1 MLELNKPYNRTEF
14 LNFLERSFLPDDFVI
29 VEEELSISD
38 FKTSFCNE
46 AVKLGSS
53 KALELDVYE
62 IKHTSSHDA
71 RVGISKDAFQILL
84 RKSYNNRA
92 LVLFVPE
99 GSKQYR
105 FSLIQIEAEVND
117 QTARIK
123 RSYSNPR
130 RYSFLLGENAH
141 VKTPEQYLLQ
151 KGKLKPKDGDY
162 FKDLQE
168 RFSVEVLTKEF
179 YRELSNWYFWA
190 VKKVA
195 FPNDVND
202 DSDNEK
208 YNTENIIRLITRL
221 IFVWFIKQKELVSS
235 DLFNPEVLKTLLKDF
250 EPESP
255 VQHQYYRAILQNLFF
270 ATLNQE
276 VGKRGFAENKGFLKN
291 RGTYNIKNLYR
302 FEDEFLCDTQK
313 ILQLFSEVP
322 FLNGGLFECL
332 DDKIKDGKTF
342 FWDGFSRKTGRQ
354 AIVPNE
360 LFFAKET
367 VVDISKEY
375 NDKKMQSV
383 RVSGIIEILNKYNFT
398 VEENTPVEIE
408 VALDPEL
415 LGKVFENLLGAYN
428 PETQETAR
436 IQTGS
441 FYTPREIV
449 NYMVNESLIAYY
461 QTKVPDVSEENLRAL
476 FSYEDKS
483 FDIPGAK
490 REALIQATFD
500 CKILDPACGSGAFP
514 MGILQQMVHVLG
526 KLDPNNSFWSKLV
539 LDKSMQEFDD
549 AEKETDEDKLV
560 LQEEIYNT
568 FETHIQFPDYTRKLY
583 LIENCIY
590 GVDIQSIAVQISK
603 LRFFISLICEQKRNS
618 NPEMNYGIRP
628 LPNLETKFVAANTL
642 IGIEKPEEDVQ
653 YLKEDQINH
662 MIKRLNHLRHRQFSV
677 TNASKKKELRKKD
690 ETLRHDI
697 VNEVARLYKL
707 HADENL
713 NRYKM
718 QLKLAERELAIL
730 EKSPDDI
737 RTSIST
743 DLFGNEKTE
752 SYNYTEKRRKEL
764 KQQIKMLNNS
774 IEAGS
779 NYSRLN
785 SVVRLAEQL
794 TSWNPYDQNNHSEF
808 FDPEWMF
815 GLKPDE
821 NGGGYFDVVIGNPPY
836 IQLQKIKEIAN
847 QLKTQ
852 NYESFEST
860 GDIYCLFYEK
870 GITLLKR
877 SGFEILITSSQW
889 LKANYGS
896 SLRKLFMR
904 FNPLTLI
911 ELGPGVFESA
921 TVDSNI
927 LLIQKTSYSK
937 SLLGAKI
944 DNRKDIY
951 ANQLLSM
958 PTISEESWAI
968 MNPNKLSIEEKIKYK
983 SKALKDW
990 DINIYFGVKTG
1001 FNEAFIIDE
1010 SKRRELIDK
1019 DPKSEEIIR
1028 PILRGREIESYY
1040 TEWDGGYLVNTHNG
1054 IKNLKI
1060 DSIDI
1065 NNYPAVKDHID
1076 KFSPKVFQRYD
1087 QGNSPYNLRNC
1098 AYLNEFKKEKLIW
1111 KRIGSK
1117 LRFSYSNE
1125 EIFCLD
1131 STCIATG
1138 EKMMY
1143 LTAFLNSNICHY
1155 QLFEKAPRTGMGDLI
1170 ISVQALEPLL
1180 ALYPTNDQETLLS
1193 QLASQI
1199 IENKKTGKS
1208 TEQLE
1213 LQIDLTLY
1221 RLYDLT
1227 YSEVKVIDPEIEG
1240 KISEEEYGR
1249 IEIE

>member
-1 MLELNKPYNRTEF
+1 MLELNKPYNRTKF

-302 FEDEFLCDTQK
+302 FENEFQCDTQK

-360 LFFAKET
+360 LFFARET

-436 IQTGS
+436 KQTGS

-690 ETLRHDI
+690 ESLRHDI

-737 RTSIST
+737 RTSINT

-836 IQLQKIKEIAN
+836 GAKLDDLKIYKIIYKETSKGNIDSYKYFIHNGIMLSKNYGALSYITSDSYLEKDYFVDLRDLIIRGN
-847 QLKTQ
+847 CHIVNIRLGDNVFENVNLPTAIIFIIGNKERKLKFSDVSMFSLENKVQMIKYNT
-852 NYESFEST
+852 
-860 GDIYCLFYEK
+860 
-870 GITLLKR
+870 
-877 SGFEILITSSQW
+877 FEIPFSNNFTGKMPFFKENKYLRLIDLYDQVMGVKVYQIGKGKPKQTNFEIENDAFISNFKDSDLWLPFIDSGIKRYGIERREKYIKYGEWLAEPRDLKYFINPKVVIREVVNPRIFACYVDDIAVIKNTAAVIISKTSEFDLFFILGLTNSRFFNHYISNQSPKSNNKSFPSITSSL
-889 LKANYGS
+889 LKEFKIPVNKV
-896 SLRKLFMR
+896 SLR
-904 FNPLTLI
+904 
-911 ELGPGVFESA
+911 
-921 TVDSNI
+921 
-927 LLIQKTSYSK
+927 QK
-937 SLLGAKI
+937 
-944 DNRKDIY
+944 
-951 ANQLLSM
+951 
-958 PTISEESWAI
+958 ISDFA
-968 MNPNKLSIEEKIKYK
+968 MKLSI
-983 SKALKDW
+983 SD
-990 DINIYFGVKTG
+990 
-1001 FNEAFIIDE
+1001 
-1010 SKRRELIDK
+1010 
-1019 DPKSEEIIR
+1019 
-1028 PILRGREIESYY
+1028 
-1040 TEWDGGYLVNTHNG
+1040 VN
-1054 IKNLKI
+1054 
-1060 DSIDI
+1060 D
-1065 NNYPAVKDHID
+1065 
-1076 KFSPKVFQRYD
+1076 
-1087 QGNSPYNLRNC
+1087 
-1098 AYLNEFKKEKLIW
+1098 
-1111 KRIGSK
+1111 
-1117 LRFSYSNE
+1117 SYSN
-1125 EIFCLD
+1125 ID
-1131 STCIATG
+1131 
-1138 EKMMY
+1138 K
-1143 LTAFLNSNICHY
+1143 
-1155 QLFEKAPRTGMGDLI
+1155 
-1170 ISVQALEPLL
+1170 
-1180 ALYPTNDQETLLS
+1180 
-1193 QLASQI
+1193 
-1199 IENKKTGKS
+1199 
-1208 TEQLE
+1208 
-1213 LQIDLTLY
+1213 QIDLLVY

-1240 KISEEEYGR
+1240 KISKEEYGR
-1249 IEIE
+1249 IEQ

>member
-1 MLELNKPYNRTEF
+1 MLNLNAPYRRTEF
-14 LNFLERSFLPDDFVI
+14 IGFLENNFLPDDFRL
-29 VEEELSISD
+29 VEEKLSVDD
-38 FKTSFCNE
+38 FKTQFCKD
-46 AVKLGSS
+46 VYKLGSS
-53 KALELDVYE
+53 KHLGLDVYE
-62 IKHTSSHDA
+62 IAHTSTHDA
-71 RVGISKDAFQILL
+71 RVGISKDAFQVLL

-141 VKTPEQYLLQ
+141 IKTPEQYLLQ

-162 FKDLQE
+162 FKDLQD

-190 VKKVA
+190 IKKVT
-195 FPNDVND
+195 FPNDIND
-202 DSDNEK
+202 DSDNDK

-221 IFVWFIKQKELVSS
+221 IFVWFIKQKELVNPE
-235 DLFNPEVLKTLLKDF
+235 LFNPEVLKNLLKDF
-250 EPESP
+250 DPESP
-255 VQHQYYRAILQNLFF
+255 VQHNYYRAILQNLFF

-276 VGKRGFAENKGFLKN
+276 IGKRGFAENKGFLKN
-291 RGTYNIKNLYR
+291 RNTYNIKNLYR
-302 FEDEFLCDTQK
+302 YEDEFQCDTSK
-313 ILQLFSEVP
+313 VLQLFSEVP

-332 DDKIKDGKTF
+332 DDKLKDGKILY
-342 FWDGFSRKTGRQ
+342 WDGFSRKTSRQ

-360 LFFAKET
+360 LFFAQERI
-367 VVDISKEY
+367 VDISKEY

-383 RVSGIIEILNKYNFT
+383 KVSGIIEILKKYNFT

-436 IQTGS
+436 KQTGS

-461 QTKVPDVSEENLRAL
+461 QTKVPEVPEENLRAL
-476 FSYEDKS
+476 FSYEDKT
-483 FDIPGAK
+483 FDISESK

-526 KLDPNNSFWSKLV
+526 KLDPQNTHWSKLV
-539 LDKSMQEFDD
+539 LNKSMQEFDE

-560 LQEEIYNT
+560 LREEIYNT
-568 FETHIQFPDYTRKLY
+568 FDTNMQFPDYTRKLY

-603 LRFFISLICEQKRNS
+603 LRFFISLICEQKRNN
-618 NPEMNYGIRP
+618 NPENNYGIRP

-642 IGIEKPEEDVQ
+642 IGIEKPQEDIQ

-677 TNASKKKELRKKD
+677 TNASKKKELRYKD
-690 ETLRHDI
+690 EALRHEI

-713 NRYKM
+713 SRYKM

-730 EKSPDDI
+730 EKNPDDI
-737 RTSIST
+737 RTSTST

-752 SYNYTEKRRKEL
+752 SYNYTEKKRKEL

-821 NGGGYFDVVIGNPPY
+821 NGEGYFDVVIGNPPY
-836 IQLQKIKEIAN
+836 VDSEHMVIDNPVIREKYTQMFEATSGNWDLFVPFIEI
-847 QLKTQ
+847 
-852 NYESFEST
+852 S
-860 GDIYCLFYEK
+860 IM
-870 GITLLKR
+870 
-877 SGFEILITSSQW
+877 
-889 LKANYGS
+889 YG
-896 SLRKLFMR
+896 
-904 FNPLTLI
+904 NVVTLI
-911 ELGPGVFESA
+911 IP
-921 TVDSNI
+921 NK
-927 LLIQKTSYSK
+927 LISQDYA
-937 SLLGAKI
+937 AKI
-944 DNRKDIY
+944 RQIILN
-951 ANQLLSM
+951 NQLLEIRDYSRQNVF
-958 PTISEESWAI
+958 PIADVYPVTILLKKEIKSTYLLKLTTMKSIVEVDYSNQIPSSILFKFPWDMFFVKEDLSKILLKISQSSKTFGDYVSFLSPCTVSEAYFIKEYICDS
-968 MNPNKLSIEEKIKYK
+968 PNTLNSKKIINSGTIDRYVSKWGVEKTTY
-983 SKALKDW
+983 
-990 DINIYFGVKTG
+990 
-1001 FNEAFIIDE
+1001 
-1010 SKRRELIDK
+1010 
-1019 DPKSEEIIR
+1019 
-1028 PILRGREIESYY
+1028 
-1040 TEWDGGYLVNTHNG
+1040 
-1054 IKNLKI
+1054 IKNQYVFPIIK
-1060 DSIDI
+1060 DIDI
-1065 NNYPAVKDHID
+1065 KKINEKRLIQSNLNKIIIANMTSNLEAY
-1076 KFSPKVFQRYD
+1076 YD
-1087 QGNSPYNLRNC
+1087 N
-1098 AYLNEFKKEKLIW
+1098 
-1111 KRIGSK
+1111 
-1117 LRFSYSNE
+1117 
-1125 EIFCLD
+1125 
-1131 STCIATG
+1131 TG
-1138 EKMMY
+1138 EYM
-1143 LTAFLNSNICHY
+1143 A
-1155 QLFEKAPRTGMGDLI
+1155 
-1170 ISVQALEPLL
+1170 
-1180 ALYPTNDQETLLS
+1180 
-1193 QLASQI
+1193 
-1199 IENKKTGKS
+1199 GKS
-1208 TEQLE
+1208 TVIGLGSVENQMYILGLINSRLISIFYKSVHHSTKMKGGALSVTANRIADIPVIENEYIKNRIYKLVQSIINITKINKELDSNTLEHQL
-1213 LQIDLTLY
+1213 DLLVY

-1227 YSEVKVIDPEIEG
+1227 YSEVKVIDPEIES
-1240 KISEEEYGR
+1240 KISEEEYEK
-1249 IEIE
+1249 IKVE

>member
-1 MLELNKPYNRTEF
+1 MLNLNAPYSRTEF
-14 LNFLERSFLPDDFVI
+14 IGFLENNFLPDDFRL
-29 VEEELSISD
+29 VEEKLSVDD
-38 FKTSFCNE
+38 FKTQFCKD
-46 AVKLGSS
+46 VYKLGSS
-53 KALELDVYE
+53 KKLGLDVYE
-62 IKHTSSHDA
+62 ITHTSSHDA

-202 DSDNEK
+202 DTDNEK

-221 IFVWFIKQKELVSS
+221 IFVWFIKQKELVSP

-255 VQHQYYRAILQNLFF
+255 VQHHYYRAILQNLFF

-276 VGKRGFAENKGFLKN
+276 IGKRGFAGNKGFLKN

-302 FEDEFLCDTQK
+302 YEDEFQCDTSK
-313 ILQLFSEVP
+313 VLQLFSEVP

-332 DDKIKDGKTF
+332 DDKVKDGKILY
-342 FWDGFSRKTGRQ
+342 WDGFSRKTSRQ

-360 LFFAKET
+360 LFFAQERI
-367 VVDISKEY
+367 VDISKEY

-383 RVSGIIEILNKYNFT
+383 KVSGIIEILKKYNFT

-436 IQTGS
+436 KQTGS

-476 FSYEDKS
+476 FSYEDKL

-526 KLDPNNSFWSKLV
+526 KLDPQNTFWSRLV

-653 YLKEDQINH
+653 YLKDDQINH

-677 TNASKKKELRKKD
+677 TNASKKKELRRKD
-690 ETLRHDI
+690 ESLRHDI
-697 VNEVARLYKL
+697 VNEVARLYKH

-718 QLKLAERELAIL
+718 QLKLAERELDIL
-730 EKSPDDI
+730 EQSPDDI
-737 RTSIST
+737 RTTTST

-785 SVVRLAEQL
+785 SIVRLAEQL
-794 TSWNPYDQNNHSEF
+794 TSWNPYDQNVSSLF

-821 NGGGYFDVVIGNPPY
+821 NGEGYFDVVIGNPPY
-836 IQLQKIKEIAN
+836 GASFSEVDKKYFTCNYQTA
-847 QLKTQ
+847 KT
-852 NYESFEST
+852 
-860 GDIYCLFYEK
+860 LK
-870 GITLLKR
+870 GIQKASLDTYTLFIEMSHNVLLLNGNLHFIVPI
-877 SGFEILITSSQW
+877 SITSSDSMTSVHRLIESDCSIIKVSSFAVRPQPVFENAVVNTSILF
-889 LKANYGS
+889 LKKDKEPARSIFSTKMYRKNNNFNLQHLIDNLEFIDIKDFKLEGRYPKIS
-896 SLRKLFMR
+896 HEIEKNILRKIFSIKTTIGGLKKKIGSDIFYR
-904 FNPLTLI
+904 TTGGRYFKVITNYSTGSTKEKAITFEKEISNTIGAILSSNLYFWFYQIYSNNLDLKTYEIDSFTVPLDKIKAITITEI
-911 ELGPGVFESA
+911 ETA
-921 TVDSNI
+921 
-927 LLIQKTSYSK
+927 YSK
-937 SLLGAKI
+937 YLIDIEKNARRRQTTQYANIDSFMEYKIGKSKHLIDEI
-944 DNRKDIY
+944 DNLIAPLYGLND
-951 ANQLLSM
+951 
-958 PTISEESWAI
+958 
-968 MNPNKLSIEEKIKYK
+968 
-983 SKALKDW
+983 
-990 DINIYFGVKTG
+990 
-1001 FNEAFIIDE
+1001 DE
-1010 SKRRELIDK
+1010 L
-1019 DPKSEEIIR
+1019 
-1028 PILRGREIESYY
+1028 
-1040 TEWDGGYLVNTHNG
+1040 NF
-1054 IKNLKI
+1054 IKN
-1060 DSIDI
+1060 
-1065 NNYPAVKDHID
+1065 Y
-1076 KFSPKVFQRYD
+1076 
-1087 QGNSPYNLRNC
+1087 
-1098 AYLNEFKKEKLIW
+1098 
-1111 KRIGSK
+1111 
-1117 LRFSYSNE
+1117 
-1125 EIFCLD
+1125 EIQFR
-1131 STCIATG
+1131 
-1138 EKMMY
+1138 
-1143 LTAFLNSNICHY
+1143 LTDDN
-1155 QLFEKAPRTGMGDLI
+1155 
-1170 ISVQALEPLL
+1170 
-1180 ALYPTNDQETLLS
+1180 
-1193 QLASQI
+1193 
-1199 IENKKTGKS
+1199 
-1208 TEQLE
+1208 
-1213 LQIDLTLY
+1213 
-1221 RLYDLT
+1221 
-1227 YSEVKVIDPEIEG
+1227 
-1240 KISEEEYGR
+1240 
-1249 IEIE
+1249 

>member
-53 KALELDVYE
+53 KTLELDVYE

-250 EPESP
+250 DPESP

-302 FEDEFLCDTQK
+302 FENEFQCDTQK

-342 FWDGFSRKTGRQ
+342 YWDGFSRITGRQ
-354 AIVPNE
+354 ANVPNE

-436 IQTGS
+436 KQTGS

-490 REALIQATFD
+490 IEALIQATFD

-526 KLDPNNSFWSKLV
+526 KLDPNNSFWSRLV

-549 AEKETDEDKLV
+549 AEKETDEDKMV

-642 IGIEKPEEDVQ
+642 IGAEKNDEDLQ
-653 YLKEDQINH
+653 FLKNDRIDH
-662 MIKRLNHLRHRQFSV
+662 MITQLKKLRHRQFSV
-677 TNASKKKELRKKD
+677 SNAQKKKKLRKDD
-690 ETLRHDI
+690 EDLRLEI

-718 QLKLAERELAIL
+718 QLKLAERELEIL

-737 RTSIST
+737 RTSTST
-743 DLFGNEKTE
+743 DLFGNEKSE

-836 IQLQKIKEIAN
+836 ITYRGKQIVSISNEELQLLINTYSNSAEYKVNSYALFTELGVGLLRPNGVLNFIIPSTILQNEYLKKIRKYLIQNFHISQIVSFENKVFEAVTDSIILIVENNHSIESFTTVIRKNNLDFTQNNNYRTFKTEIWNDQFNDYVINIKTDDDDCLLLKKIENECQYIDDFLEVYVGIVASGIKKFLSTEQESSMHKKYLQGKHIN
-847 QLKTQ
+847 NFTICPSNLYINFTVELLHSNTDENVYMQNEKILVRKTGNKLIAAIDRSQFYTDQSIYNLYPKKGKVVNLVVLVGLLNSQLLEYYFNKKMITNPDVFPYIKGIHLKKLPIKLPKTNEFEKTIESLVKRIIDLKNDDEKLDYMTLKTQ
-852 NYESFEST
+852 L
-860 GDIYCLFYEK
+860 D
-870 GITLLKR
+870 LL
-877 SGFEILITSSQW
+877 
-889 LKANYGS
+889 
-896 SLRKLFMR
+896 
-904 FNPLTLI
+904 
-911 ELGPGVFESA
+911 V
-921 TVDSNI
+921 
-927 LLIQKTSYSK
+927 
-937 SLLGAKI
+937 
-944 DNRKDIY
+944 
-951 ANQLLSM
+951 
-958 PTISEESWAI
+958 
-968 MNPNKLSIEEKIKYK
+968 
-983 SKALKDW
+983 
-990 DINIYFGVKTG
+990 
-1001 FNEAFIIDE
+1001 
-1010 SKRRELIDK
+1010 
-1019 DPKSEEIIR
+1019 
-1028 PILRGREIESYY
+1028 
-1040 TEWDGGYLVNTHNG
+1040 
-1054 IKNLKI
+1054 
-1060 DSIDI
+1060 
-1065 NNYPAVKDHID
+1065 
-1076 KFSPKVFQRYD
+1076 
-1087 QGNSPYNLRNC
+1087 
-1098 AYLNEFKKEKLIW
+1098 
-1111 KRIGSK
+1111 
-1117 LRFSYSNE
+1117 
-1125 EIFCLD
+1125 
-1131 STCIATG
+1131 
-1138 EKMMY
+1138 
-1143 LTAFLNSNICHY
+1143 
-1155 QLFEKAPRTGMGDLI
+1155 
-1170 ISVQALEPLL
+1170 
-1180 ALYPTNDQETLLS
+1180 
-1193 QLASQI
+1193 
-1199 IENKKTGKS
+1199 
-1208 TEQLE
+1208 
-1213 LQIDLTLY
+1213 Y

-1227 YSEVKVIDPEIEG
+1227 YSEVRVIDPEIEG

>member
-14 LNFLERSFLPDDFVI
+14 LNFLESTFLPDDFVI
-29 VEEELSISD
+29 VEENLTISD
-38 FKTSFCNE
+38 FKTSFCNS

-53 KALELDVYE
+53 KTLGLDVYE
-62 IKHTSSHDA
+62 ITHTSSHDA

-117 QTARIK
+117 QTARII

-190 VKKVA
+190 VKKVT
-195 FPNDVND
+195 FPNDIND
-202 DSDNEK
+202 ESDNEK

-221 IFVWFIKQKELVSS
+221 VFVWFIKQKELVSA

-250 EPESP
+250 EPASP

-276 VGKRGFAENKGFLKN
+276 VGKRGFAENKGYLKN
-291 RGTYNIKNLYR
+291 RGSYNIKNLYR
-302 FEDEFLCDTQK
+302 YEKEFQCDTK
-313 ILQLFSEVP
+313 KVLQLFSEVP

-332 DDKIKDGKTF
+332 DDKVKDGKTF
-342 FWDGFSRKTGRQ
+342 YWDGFSRIASRQ

-367 VVDISKEY
+367 IVDISKEY

-383 RVSGIIEILNKYNFT
+383 KVSGIIEILNKYNFT
-398 VEENTPVEIE
+398 VEENTPVEIV

-436 IQTGS
+436 KQTGS

-461 QTKVPDVSEENLRAL
+461 QTKVPEVSEDNLRAL
-476 FSYEDKS
+476 FSYEDKT
-483 FDIPGAK
+483 FDIPEAK
-490 REALIQATFD
+490 REALIQATFN

-526 KLDPNNSFWSKLV
+526 KLDPQNTHWSRLV
-539 LDKSMQEFDD
+539 LEKSMQEFEE
-549 AEKETDEDKLV
+549 AEKETDEDKLI
-560 LQEEIYNT
+560 LKEEIFNT
-568 FETHIQFPDYTRKLY
+568 FDTHIQFPDYTRKLY

-653 YLKEDQINH
+653 YLKEDQINQ

-677 TNASKKKELRKKD
+677 TNAQKKKELRKKD
-690 ETLRHDI
+690 EALRHDI

-718 QLKLAERELAIL
+718 QLKLAEKEL
-730 EKSPDDI
+730 EFMERVPDDI
-737 RTSIST
+737 RTTTST
-743 DLFGNEKTE
+743 DLFGNETSE
-752 SYNYTEKRRKEL
+752 TFNFTEKRRKEL
-764 KQQIKMLNNS
+764 RLQIKMLNNN

-821 NGGGYFDVVIGNPPY
+821 DGGGYFDVVIGNPPY
-836 IQLQKIKEIAN
+836 GVSIKDNYRKKVEFFLGKVPDYEIYYYFIEISNVLLKEFGHNSLIIPNTFLFNVFASKYRERLIETWNIKCIIDCSAFKIFEGATVFNAITLFSKLKNKDSNGLIGYKQTKNAQNFQTLSNRTTELIETTKLLLNNQNWALAFKLEKSVLTVLLKIKSSSNQLIKVFPEISQGLIAYDKYQGQDHNTIKNRVYHFDKEMKSGLKMWLWGEDITKFRVEWNQKEWIDYCDGIAN
-847 QLKTQ
+847 PRNPKFFRNNRLLIREITNPSIFCAITDIELYHDPSIIVILDSGYGIKTLCGVLNSKLGSFYHFNTSPKATKGAFPKILVEDLKNFPIHFSKSSILIDLLVDEISQLKKQ
-852 NYESFEST
+852 
-860 GDIYCLFYEK
+860 
-870 GITLLKR
+870 
-877 SGFEILITSSQW
+877 
-889 LKANYGS
+889 
-896 SLRKLFMR
+896 
-904 FNPLTLI
+904 
-911 ELGPGVFESA
+911 
-921 TVDSNI
+921 
-927 LLIQKTSYSK
+927 
-937 SLLGAKI
+937 
-944 DNRKDIY
+944 
-951 ANQLLSM
+951 
-958 PTISEESWAI
+958 
-968 MNPNKLSIEEKIKYK
+968 
-983 SKALKDW
+983 
-990 DINIYFGVKTG
+990 
-1001 FNEAFIIDE
+1001 
-1010 SKRRELIDK
+1010 
-1019 DPKSEEIIR
+1019 
-1028 PILRGREIESYY
+1028 
-1040 TEWDGGYLVNTHNG
+1040 H
-1054 IKNLKI
+1054 
-1060 DSIDI
+1060 
-1065 NNYPAVKDHID
+1065 
-1076 KFSPKVFQRYD
+1076 
-1087 QGNSPYNLRNC
+1087 
-1098 AYLNEFKKEKLIW
+1098 
-1111 KRIGSK
+1111 
-1117 LRFSYSNE
+1117 
-1125 EIFCLD
+1125 
-1131 STCIATG
+1131 
-1138 EKMMY
+1138 
-1143 LTAFLNSNICHY
+1143 NSNTSFLEH
-1155 QLFEKAPRTGMGDLI
+1155 QLDLL
-1170 ISVQALEPLL
+1170 V
-1180 ALYPTNDQETLLS
+1180 
-1193 QLASQI
+1193 
-1199 IENKKTGKS
+1199 
-1208 TEQLE
+1208 
-1213 LQIDLTLY
+1213 Y

-1240 KISEEEYGR
+1240 KISEEEYGK
-1249 IEIE
+1249 IVV

>member
-1 MLELNKPYNRTEF
+1 MLNLNAPYRRTEF
-14 LNFLERSFLPDDFVI
+14 IGFLENSFLPDDFRL
-29 VEEELSISD
+29 VEEKLSVDD
-38 FKTSFCNE
+38 FKTQFCKD
-46 AVKLGSS
+46 VYKLGSS
-53 KALELDVYE
+53 KNLGLDVYE
-62 IKHTSSHDA
+62 ITHTSTHDA
-71 RVGISKDAFQILL
+71 RVGISKDAFQVLL

-130 RYSFLLGENAH
+130 RYSFLLGDNAH

-151 KGKLKPKDGDY
+151 KGKLKPVDGDY

-190 VKKVA
+190 VKKVT
-195 FPNDVND
+195 FPNDIND
-202 DSDNEK
+202 DSDNDK

-221 IFVWFIKQKELVSS
+221 IFVWFIKQKELVSP

-255 VQHQYYRAILQNLFF
+255 LQHHYYRAILQNLFF

-276 VGKRGFAENKGFLKN
+276 IGKRGFAGNKGFLKN
-291 RGTYNIKNLYR
+291 RSTYNIKNLYR
-302 FEDEFLCDTQK
+302 YEDEFQCDTSK
-313 ILQLFSEVP
+313 VLQLFSEVP

-332 DDKIKDGKTF
+332 DDKVKDGKILY
-342 FWDGFSRKTGRQ
+342 WDGFSRKTSRQ

-360 LFFAKET
+360 LFFAQERI
-367 VVDISKEY
+367 VDISKEY

-383 RVSGIIEILNKYNFT
+383 KVSGIIEILKKYNFT

-436 IQTGS
+436 KQTGS

-476 FSYEDKS
+476 FSYEDKL

-526 KLDPNNSFWSKLV
+526 KLDPQNTFWSRLV

-677 TNASKKKELRKKD
+677 TNASKKKELRRKD

-718 QLKLAERELAIL
+718 QLKLAERELDML
-730 EKSPDDI
+730 EQSPDDI
-737 RTSIST
+737 RTTTST

-821 NGGGYFDVVIGNPPY
+821 NGEGYFDVVIGNPPY
-836 IQLQKIKEIAN
+836 FTITS
-847 QLKTQ
+847 KTT
-852 NYESFEST
+852 NSEKYSNFYNFSKGT
-860 GDIYCLFYEK
+860 DIYCLFYEI
-870 GITLLKR
+870 GIN
-877 SGFEILITSSQW
+877 ILNTDGHLCYITSNQW
-889 LKANYGS
+889 LQTNYGKV
-896 SLRKLFMR
+896 LRKF
-904 FNPLTLI
+904 FEENTNPKKLI
-911 ELGPGVFESA
+911 NFGGFKVFKSA
-921 TVDSNI
+921 TVDTSITI
-927 LLIQKTSYSK
+927 LKKELCDFNLKACHFKNDY
-937 SLLGAKI
+937 
-944 DNRKDIY
+944 DI
-951 ANQLLSM
+951 N
-958 PTISEESWAI
+958 E
-968 MNPNKLSIEEKIKYK
+968 SIESYFSDNFVEITDFNYEKWTINDSIAINLNSKVK
-983 SKALKDW
+983 STGKLLKKW
-990 DINIYFGVKTG
+990 DINIFRGLLTG
-1001 FNEAFIIDE
+1001 LNEAFIIDDNL
-1010 SKRRELIDK
+1010 KNRLIHEDIR
-1019 DPKSEEIIR
+1019 SAEIIK
-1028 PILRGREIESYY
+1028 PILRGRDVHKNFIEY
-1040 TEWDGGYLVNTHNG
+1040 
-1054 IKNLKI
+1054 KNLWLI
-1060 DSIDI
+1060 VTQNGIDI
-1065 NNYPAVKDHID
+1065 NNYPAIYKHLNSFDQKI
-1076 KFSPKVFQRYD
+1076 KSRSD
-1087 QGNSPYNLRNC
+1087 QGENWYNLRACN
-1098 AYLNEFKKEKLIW
+1098 YYN
-1111 KRIGSK
+1111 
-1117 LRFSYSNE
+1117 
-1125 EIFCLD
+1125 
-1131 STCIATG
+1131 
-1138 EKMMY
+1138 
-1143 LTAFLNSNICHY
+1143 
-1155 QLFEKAPRTGMGDLI
+1155 LFEKPKLIYPETTVRRSEFYYDLDGFYI
-1170 ISVQALEPLL
+1170 DKTCFMIVGKNLLYLNAILCSSLMEWYLETELRSL
-1180 ALYPTNDQETLLS
+1180 
-1193 QLASQI
+1193 
-1199 IENKKTGKS
+1199 GKS
-1208 TEQLE
+1208 SIQYSKQYIEEIPIPVVTKTQEIILE
-1213 LQIDLTLY
+1213 NIITKIRDRKKKNATTADLYTNLDLLVY

-1249 IEIE
+1249 IEL

>member
-1 MLELNKPYNRTEF
+1 MFELSKPYDRAKF
-14 LNFLERSFLPDDFVI
+14 ISFLEKDFLPDDFVI
-29 VEEELSISD
+29 TEESISVD
-38 FKTSFCNE
+38 FSTTYCNK
-46 AVKLGSS
+46 AIHLGHS
-53 KALELDVYE
+53 KCLNLDVYE
-62 IKHTSSHDA
+62 IQHSSNHDA
-71 RVGISKDAFQILL
+71 RVGISKDAFQLLL

-92 LVLFVPE
+92 LMVFVPE
-99 GSKQYR
+99 GSNQYR

-141 VKTPEQYLLQ
+141 IKTPEQYLLQ

-190 VKKVA
+190 IKKVT
-195 FPNDVND
+195 FPNDIND
-202 DSDNEK
+202 DSDNDK

-221 IFVWFIKQKELVSS
+221 IFVWFIKQKELVSP
-235 DLFNPEVLKTLLKDF
+235 DLFNPEVLKTILKDF

-255 VQHQYYRAILQNLFF
+255 VQHQYYRAIIQNLFF

-276 VGKRGFAENKGFLKN
+276 IGKRKFAENSSFVKN

-302 FEDEFLCDTQK
+302 YENEFLYDTSK
-313 ILQLFSEVP
+313 VLHLFCEVP

-332 DDKIKDGKTF
+332 DDKIKDKKTLY
-342 FWDGFSRKTGRQ
+342 WDGFSREKSKQ

-367 VVDISKEY
+367 IVDISKEY
-375 NDKKMQSV
+375 NNRKMQSV
-383 RVSGIIEILNKYNFT
+383 KVTGIIEILNKYNFT

-436 IQTGS
+436 KQTGS

-449 NYMVNESLIAYY
+449 TYMVNESLIAYY
-461 QTKVPDVSEENLRAL
+461 QTKVPDVGEENLRAL

-483 FDIPGAK
+483 FDIPDVK
-490 REALIQATFD
+490 IESLIKATFE

-514 MGILQQMVHVLG
+514 MGILQQMVHILS
-526 KLDPNNSFWSKLV
+526 KLDPNNSYWSKLV

-549 AEKETDEDKLV
+549 AEKDTDEDKLV
-560 LQEEIYNT
+560 LQDEIYKT

-603 LRFFISLICEQKRNS
+603 LRFFISLICEQRRNN
-618 NPEMNYGIRP
+618 NPELNYGIRP

-690 ETLRHDI
+690 EALRHDI

-713 NRYKM
+713 NRFKM
-718 QLKLAERELAIL
+718 QLKLAEKELEFLDRA
-730 EKSPDDI
+730 PYDI
-737 RTSIST
+737 RTTTSI
-743 DLFGNEKTE
+743 DLFGNETTATF
-752 SYNYTEKRRKEL
+752 NFTEKRRREL
-764 KQQIKMLNNS
+764 KQQIRLLNNN

-779 NYSRLN
+779 NYARLK
-785 SVVRLAEQL
+785 SVVQLAEQL

-821 NGGGYFDVVIGNPPY
+821 NGGFFDVVIGNPPY

-870 GITLLKR
+870 GIMLLKQD
-877 SGFEILITSSQW
+877 GFETLITSSQW

-896 SLRKLFMR
+896 SLRKYFMK
-904 FNPLTLI
+904 FNPLILT
-911 ELGPGVFESA
+911 ELGPSVFESA

-927 LLIQKTSYSK
+927 LLIQKTSYAK
-937 SLLGAKI
+937 SLKGAKV

-951 ANQLLSM
+951 ATLQSSM
-958 PTISEESWAI
+958 PDITENSWAT
-968 MNPNKLSIEEKIKYK
+968 MNPNKLSIENKIKLK
-983 SKALKDW
+983 SKPLKDW
-990 DINIYFGVKTG
+990 KINIYRGVLTG
-1001 FNEAFIIDE
+1001 FNDAFIIDE
-1010 SKRRELIDK
+1010 SKRQELVAK
-1019 DPKSEEIIR
+1019 DSKSAEILR

-1054 IKNLKI
+1054 IKFIKI
-1060 DSIDI
+1060 EPIDV
-1065 NNYPAVKDHID
+1065 NNYPVIKNHID
-1076 KFSPKVFQRYD
+1076 SFAPKVFQRYD

-1098 AYLNEFKKEKLIW
+1098 AYLKEFEKEKLIW

-1117 LRFSYSNE
+1117 LRFTYSNE

-1138 EKMMY
+1138 EKMKY
-1143 LTAFLNSNICHY
+1143 LTAFLNSKICHY

-1180 ALYPTNDQETLLS
+1180 AFYPNDKQEAQLS
-1193 QLASQI
+1193 NLASQI
-1199 IENKKTGKS
+1199 IDYKKQGKN
-1208 TEQLE
+1208 TNNLE
-1213 LQIDLTLY
+1213 LQIDLILY
-1221 RLYDLT
+1221 RLYDLS
-1227 YSEVKVIDPEIEG
+1227 YSEVKIIDPEIES
-1240 KISEEEYGR
+1240 KISEMKYEQMD
-1249 IEIE
+1249 IE

>member
-1 MLELNKPYNRTEF
+1 MLNLNAPYSRTEF
-14 LNFLERSFLPDDFVI
+14 IGFLENNFLPEDFRL
-29 VEEELSISD
+29 VEEKLSVDD
-38 FKTSFCNE
+38 FKTQFCKD
-46 AVKLGSS
+46 VYKLGCS
-53 KALELDVYE
+53 KKLGLDVYE
-62 IKHTSSHDA
+62 ITHTSSHDA

-202 DSDNEK
+202 DTDNEK

-221 IFVWFIKQKELVSS
+221 IFVWFIKQKELVSP

-255 VQHQYYRAILQNLFF
+255 VQHHYYRAILQNLFF

-276 VGKRGFAENKGFLKN
+276 IGKRGFAGNKGFLKN

-302 FEDEFLCDTQK
+302 YEDEFQCDTSK
-313 ILQLFSEVP
+313 VLQLFSEVP

-332 DDKIKDGKTF
+332 DDKVKDGKILY
-342 FWDGFSRKTGRQ
+342 WDGFSRKTSRQ

-360 LFFAKET
+360 LFFAQERI
-367 VVDISKEY
+367 VDISKEY

-383 RVSGIIEILNKYNFT
+383 KVSGIIEILKKYNFT

-436 IQTGS
+436 KQTGS

-476 FSYEDKS
+476 FSYEDKL

-526 KLDPNNSFWSKLV
+526 KLDPQNTFWSRLV

-677 TNASKKKELRKKD
+677 TNASKKKELRRKD

-718 QLKLAERELAIL
+718 QLKLAERELDML
-730 EKSPDDI
+730 EQSPDDI
-737 RTSIST
+737 RTTTST
-743 DLFGNEKTE
+743 DLFGNEKTD

-785 SVVRLAEQL
+785 SIVRLAEQL
-794 TSWNPYDQNNHSEF
+794 TSWNPYDQNVSSSF

-821 NGGGYFDVVIGNPPY
+821 NGEGYFDVVIGNPPWGAK
-836 IQLQKIKEIAN
+836 LSLEDKTHFKNVFREIDSSTPNTFSYFIGWAF
-847 QLKTQ
+847 K
-852 NYESFEST
+852 NYNCVISFVLPDS
-860 GDIYCLFYEK
+860 
-870 GITLLKR
+870 
-877 SGFEILITSSQW
+877 ILIKDYAKTRTLIKDFVSEIVWYENSGVPDEY
-889 LKANYGS
+889 KPFVFVDHDVCVINISKRS
-896 SLRKLFMR
+896 SLRFRRTLNKFDKITKKFIVQVDYPLKSMIFLKEFEYAFNLIAEEKDFIILNKILRFEPLDVYMQCHEGIHTGNSRELLFFKERKNDFCKPLFYGASVGDKIQNYKSNSSGWFVDYRSEIIKKTEGNYASLRDERIFKHPKLYITR
-904 FNPLTLI
+904 TGNPFK
-911 ELGPGVFESA
+911 VFYDENTYS
-921 TVDSNI
+921 SNNFFS
-927 LLIQKTSYSK
+927 LQHKDYSK
-937 SLLGAKI
+937 NSSQFLKYLLPF
-944 DNRKDIY
+944 
-951 ANQLLSM
+951 LVS
-958 PTISEESWAI
+958 
-968 MNPNKLSIEEKIKYK
+968 KL
-983 SKALKDW
+983 AQ
-990 DINIYFGVKTG
+990 F
-1001 FNEAFIIDE
+1001 FI
-1010 SKRRELIDK
+1010 RTFAA
-1019 DPKSEEIIR
+1019 P
-1028 PILRGREIESYY
+1028 
-1040 TEWDGGYLVNTHNG
+1040 
-1054 IKNLKI
+1054 
-1060 DSIDI
+1060 
-1065 NNYPAVKDHID
+1065 
-1076 KFSPKVFQRYD
+1076 
-1087 QGNSPYNLRNC
+1087 
-1098 AYLNEFKKEKLIW
+1098 
-1111 KRIGSK
+1111 RIGSTFIETK
-1117 LRFSYSNE
+1117 IFHLLKFRIPITNESISNV
-1125 EIFCLD
+1125 I
-1131 STCIATG
+1131 I
-1138 EKMMY
+1138 
-1143 LTAFLNSNICHY
+1143 N
-1155 QLFEKAPRTGMGDLI
+1155 RVDLI
-1170 ISVQALEPLL
+1170 ISKKEIDSEFDSSL
-1180 ALYPTNDQETLLS
+1180 
-1193 QLASQI
+1193 
-1199 IENKKTGKS
+1199 IE
-1208 TEQLE
+1208 LE
-1213 LQIDLTLY
+1213 LLVY

-1227 YSEVKVIDPEIEG
+1227 YSEVKVIDPEIES
-1240 KISEEEYGR
+1240 KISEEEYEK
-1249 IEIE
+1249 IKVE